1 VVEGNAIGDDD
12 GGSEE
17 SEKEKPTFDQR
28 SCFSKGCEAFIRI
41 FKIGAAC
48 LALLNCVLDI
58 LYAYKTIYVMQ
69 KIFVVTCVMLGVRIL
84 GVFALGQY
92 YYTVQVRR
100 YTQAMSGTVE
110 KKVAADDEG
119 ADYDETGKSQS
130 SRGEAAVSQQGRRL
144 YSSMHVLLY
153 TGFYRILP
161 ARDFNY
167 ELGIGYTLECLTS
180 LLPMFFC

>member
-69 KIFVVTCVMLGVRIL
+69 KIFVVTFVMLGVRIL

-130 SRGEAAVSQQGRRL
+130 SRGEAAVS
-144 YSSMHVLLY
+144 
-153 TGFYRILP
+153 
-161 ARDFNY
+161 
-167 ELGIGYTLECLTS
+167 
-180 LLPMFFC
+180 